1 MRADHEALRARH
13 RPEKVAILF
22 VGESPPASRRFFY
35 NRDSGLYRAMLNAFQ
50 LVDSTITDDN
60 FLDIFQ
66 KSGCYL
72 TDVCRRPVDRL
83 EKIARHKACMAG
95 ERHLAE
101 KICDLQP
108 SIIITFVRSIQKNV
122 ENAVSIAGW
131 HGTLLNTPYPGRW
144 VHHKKIFVQ
153 ILVPQL
159 QVLLK
164 PRP

>member
-1 MRADHEALRARH
+1 MRADHEELRARH
-13 RPEKVAILF
+13 RPEKVTIF
-22 VGESPPASRRFFY
+22 FIGKSPPASGQFFY
-35 NRDSGLYRAMLNAFQ
+35 NRDSGLYRAMLHVFE
-50 LVDSTITDDN
+50 LVDSAITDDN
-60 FLDIFQ
+60 FLDVFQ

-72 TDVCRRPVDRL
+72 TDACQCPVERL

-122 ENAVSIAGW
+122 ENAVSLAGW

-144 VHHKKIFVQ
+144 VHHNNIFVE